1 MPGLE
6 TIALAISSLATTTLA
21 ANALY
26 LGTYA
31 LAAAGLI
38 LGSGLLA
45 QKPNVPKPEDGSY
58 NLKQNVPSLA
68 YVLGWVKK
76 GGDYVFLEEK
86 DGDAYHIMVDAA
98 HEIEGYIQHYLH
110 DEKITLDASGVIT
123 APDHFDDNI
132 LIKTRL
138 GLNAETAYSEV
149 VAAFPTIWTNDHR
162 GDGLASVFMKVSGT
176 SQKGFLKMFPN
187 NMPERS
193 SVIAG
198 LKPFDP
204 RTSASVFT
212 RNLALHRLWHVTHPV
227 GMKLTIDDVYLPEW
241 SHAADVCDQNV
252 VNRDGVTEKRYHGG
266 FWFRANNDPVE
277 VGRVMDQAAELVVYE
292 RPDGLVGVHAGE
304 FVEPDI
310 TLTADEIV
318 SFSLDAN
325 TRDTS
330 NVLAVRGRYTRLDLD
345 YNQADAAIYGDPYV
359 DGDDTERTKTI
370 DNQATQ
376 SHNHVQ
382 RLQKIAFIRANAP
395 RVSIVAHYEPAENVP
410 YRRFV
415 RVNIPPKLPNVLVE
429 LTSTPTLSLRD
440 LTISFSGI
448 IIPADLYAFDAATE
462 EGEPGNDVVPLESGG
477 VATPTGFDVLIK
489 QDTVSGVKVPYG
501 DASWAH
507 VSNKLTYELEWQP
520 TDLSDPP
527 RSIISEAGEDTVRS
541 GYLED
546 GVEFRFRLRAWGGGT
561 YSDWTSYIIRT
572 AVADTTAPLSLASLT
587 QTAAAPHLG
596 NAVFSLTTK
605 NDSHVKSV
613 KLYRKATGVPLDIS
627 VDTPFLLQS
636 VVASTTYSNLAD
648 GDATRTNLIV
658 NGGFDTDTVW
668 TKGTGW
674 TISGGVASRTSTGTV
689 NDITQAPGLT
699 SPNGKTYRGAVDVVS
714 ISGGNLRG
722 CLTGGTTAT
731 SALSMTTAGSYL
743 FSIVGITGN
752 VNAGLRANTTTVVSA
767 DNYVLY
773 EASPDCAPQGVWDYY
788 AVPFNG
794 SNVAGPAS
802 GPVTVTVI

>member
-1 MPGLE
+1 MPGLDW
-6 TIALAISSLATTTLA
+6 IAIAISSLATTTFA

-31 LAAAGLI
+31 LAAAGLV
-38 LGSGLLA
+38 LGSGLLVR
-45 QKPNVPKPEDGSY
+45 KPDVPKPEDGSY
-58 NLKQNVPSLA
+58 NLKQNIPSLA

-110 DEKITLDASGVIT
+110 DEKITLDGSGVIT
-123 APDHFDDNI
+123 APGHFDDNVV
-132 LIKTRL
+132 IKTRL

-162 GDGLASVFMKVSGT
+162 GDGLASVFMKVIGT
-176 SQKGFLKMFPN
+176 GQKGFMKMFPN

-204 RTSASVFT
+204 RTSTSLFT

-227 GMKLTIDDVYLPEW
+227 GMKLTRDDVYLPEW

-252 VNRDGVTEKRYHGG
+252 INRDGVAEKRYHGG

-277 VGRVMDQAAELVVYE
+277 VGRVMDQAAEMVVYE

-310 TLTADEIV
+310 TLTADEVV

-370 DNQATQ
+370 DNQAVQ

-415 RVNIPPKLPNVLVE
+415 RVNIPPKLPNVIVE

-448 IIPADLYAFDAATE
+448 IVPADLYAFDAATE

-477 VATPTGFDVLIK
+477 VAKPTGFDVLIK

-501 DASWAH
+501 DASWTH
-507 VSNKLTYELEWQP
+507 VSDKLTYELEWQP

-527 RSIISEAGEDTVRS
+527 RSISSEAGEDSVRS

-546 GVEFRFRLRAWGGGT
+546 GVEFRFRLRAWGGST

-572 AVADTTAPLSLASLT
+572 AVADTIAPLSLASFS

-596 NAVFSLTTK
+596 NAVFSFATK
-605 NDSHVKSV
+605 NDAHVRSV
-613 KLYRKATGVPLDIS
+613 KLYRKATGVPLN
-627 VDTPFLLQS
+627 VAADTPIATLS
-636 VVASTTYSNLAD
+636 VVASATYGYTD
-648 GDATRTNLIV
+648 GDTTRTNLV
-658 NGGFDTDTVW
+658 SNSGFDTDTVW

-674 TISGGVASRTSTGTV
+674 TIGSGLASHAAGTQSTISQTVSLTNGT
-689 NDITQAPGLT
+689 
-699 SPNGKTYRGAVDVVS
+699 TYGFGYVVS
-714 ISGGNLRG
+714 GYSAGTFFARL
-722 CLTGGTTAT
+722 LGTTDVNGASQTGNGQKLGTLVANSSSNQFGILGSST
-731 SALSMTTAGSYL
+731 SV
-743 FSIVGITGN
+743 FSID
-752 VNAGLRANTTTVVSA
+752 SA
-767 DNYVLY
+767 YLY
-773 EASPDCAPQGVWDYY
+773 AKTASCAPQGTWDYY

-794 SNVAGPAS
+794 SNIPGPAS
-802 GPVTVTVI
+802 SPITVTII